1 MRGLDEIFKSARQI
15 YDGRVR
21 GSTPESIISDCL
33 IKIQDI
39 TQYCLV
45 KLAGRDVSSFDVAHT
60 GGKRY
65 CILESNGQLSRP
77 ILKSL
82 FEFQPEAA
90 VANLQALFN
99 SKSPATRSYT
109 LSGEATAKAL
119 YSAVMS
125 FSVCYDLWKPS
136 SRKTP
141 GTYFELVLGS
151 LLAAV
156 LPGHKRLK
164 HIPLAG
170 LEDDPSNESVSTDI
184 VFQKGTQQS
193 GLVVADRIIFR
204 KLCLSWKVFQNRPRT
219 NACSISSRERV
230 AVARKSEIP
239 VDLTDEQ
246 RKFLEQLVR
255 VRTAEHRRVVRARAL
270 L

>member
-184 VFQKGTQQS
+184 VFQKGTQKS
-193 GLVVADRIIFR
+193 GLV
-204 KLCLSWKVFQNRPRT
+204 
-219 NACSISSRERV
+219 
-230 AVARKSEIP
+230 IP
-239 VDLTDEQ
+239 AMSLPG
-246 RKFLEQLVR
+246 
-255 VRTAEHRRVVRARAL
+255 
-270 L
+270 